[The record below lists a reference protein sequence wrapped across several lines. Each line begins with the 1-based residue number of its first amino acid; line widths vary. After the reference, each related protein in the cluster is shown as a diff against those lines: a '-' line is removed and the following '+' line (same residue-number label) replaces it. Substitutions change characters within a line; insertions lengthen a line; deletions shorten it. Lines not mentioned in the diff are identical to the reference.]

1 MANKPINEYFSGLPK
16 NSSPSSATNLVVEE
30 NGVTKKV
37 PIGSLPS
44 GGGSSSGGGASIIY
58 ATELPSTPQQ
68 AIYVITEN
76 EISKV
81 EIMWG
86 DLICGNGEV
95 VDTLPEVGIP
105 AVNIDTLEFYAYYLP
120 TTNEAYM
127 YVDEIISAI
136 TEGAFPVGWVTP
148 EDVAAFM
155 ELDYGGLITSTE
167 QATDEYS
174 LYVLLVDTPITR
186 VYIPTPN
193 GAFLELTSGFRMK
206 YNPASESITF
216 IES

>member
-16 NSSPSSATNLVVEE
+16 NSSPSSTTNLVVEE

-44 GGGSSSGGGASIIY
+44 GGGSGGGGASIIY
-58 ATELPSTPQQ
+58 ATEKPSTPQQ

-81 EIMWG
+81 ELMQG
-86 DLICGNGEV
+86 DEIVGNGEV

-105 AVNIDTLEFYAYYLP
+105 AANMDTLEFYAYYLP

-136 TEGAFPVGWVTP
+136 TEGAFPVGWTTP
-148 EDVAAFM
+148 ENVAAFM
-155 ELDYGGLITSTE
+155 GLDYGGVITSTE